1 MEESLFCARCT
12 AELHPG
18 GGDFFQVTIEA
29 VADPSPPNSMTE
41 DSPAELR
48 RQIEQLLNRMQDI
61 SAREALDQVHRRLV
75 IHLCGA
81 CFRLW
86 IENPAGS

>member
-1 MEESLFCARCT
+1 MEEPLLCARCT

-18 GGDFFQVTIEA
+18 SGDFFQVTIDA
-29 VADPSPPNSMTE
+29 VADPTPPTVATD

-48 RQIEQLLNRMQDI
+48 RQIEQLLGQMQNV

-75 IHLCGA
+75 IHLCGP
-81 CFRLW
+81 CYQLW
-86 IENPAGS
+86 IENPAGA